1 MINLANAR
9 KDRMITNK
17 YFKDEKVFQNHTNYI
32 KDEDK
37 KLDFQNRTC
46 EVRNWLNFIKKEA
59 N

>member
-1 MINLANAR
+1 M
-9 KDRMITNK
+9 
-17 YFKDEKVFQNHTNYI
+17 NYI

-46 EVRNWLNFIKKEA
+46 EVRNWLDFIKKEV